1 MFILSLYSPR
11 ILRKRW
17 RTGRRI
23 WFLSESKSLSE
34 TTFQVLLEPEKV
46 NMLVLYFLF
55 ISCYAVEAF
64 FKCLHLFD
72 SSVFAKRSSVAYAM
86 PCLIHLCYDII

>member
-34 TTFQVLLEPEKV
+34 STFQVLLEPEKV

-55 ISCYAVEAF
+55 ISCYAVEAEGSQM
-64 FKCLHLFD
+64 LFY
-72 SSVFAKRSSVAYAM
+72 V
-86 PCLIHLCYDII
+86 